1 MKTTLYKLNKEGVML
16 TSVINAEQKGDHW
29 EVWKETGQ
37 KEGKKI
43 VHSPDVIKEGKVKRS
58 IEEQVQLQYDSIIN
72 KLLDKGYKRSE
83 QEAIDNK
90 GTDASGVPKPMLAS
104 PSKGKEEKIFQNAD
118 WMVSRKFDGV
128 RCMIGRIGGDV
139 VAISREGKDYSI
151 STRFIIQDLQE
162 HGVFDRMEDGD
173 FLDGEMYIH
182 DRLLQKFSG
191 LMRKQ
196 EPMEEHRELQ
206 FHVYD
211 MLSDGTFG
219 QRLGL
224 LEGLL
229 ADVQDSGRIVI
240 VEHFPAKTYAEIK
253 ELHDQF
259 VVEGYEGAIAR
270 NVDSEYLSGRDK
282 RMVKVKAFMD
292 AEYKII
298 GYKEGK
304 RGLVDLVYVMDAGKN
319 GTFDAKPVGAEGCE
333 LKTTPDK
340 FIGKM
345 ATIRFAGFTD
355 RGVPYHLN
363 LWAVRDYE

>member
-1 MKTTLYKLNKEGVML
+1 MKATLYKLSKEGVML
-16 TSVINAEQKGDHW
+16 TSVIFAEQKGDHW
-29 EVWKETGQ
+29 EIWKETGQ
-37 KEGKKI
+37 KDGKKI
-43 VHSPDVIKEGKVKRS
+43 EHAPDIIKEGKVKRTLQ
-58 IEEQVQLQYDSIIN
+58 EQVQLQFDSIVN
-72 KLLDKGYKRSE
+72 KRKDKGYKETE
-83 QEAIDNK
+83 QEAIDNR

-104 PSKGKEEKIFQNAD
+104 PSKGKEEKIFGDVD

-128 RCMIGRIGGDV
+128 RCLIGRINGEV
-139 VAISREGKDYSI
+139 VAVSREGKDYSI

-162 HGVFDRMEDGD
+162 GGVFDRMEDGD

-211 MLSDGTFG
+211 MLSDGAFH

-229 ADVQDSGRIVI
+229 EDVQDSGRIVI
-240 VEHFPAKTYAEIK
+240 VEHFPAKTYTEIK
-253 ELHDQF
+253 GLHDQF
-259 VVEGYEGAIAR
+259 VMEGYEGAIAR
-270 NVDSEYLSGRDK
+270 NINAEYLSGRDK
-282 RMVKVKAFMD
+282 RMVKVKAFQD

-304 RGLVDLVYVMDAGKN
+304 RGLVDLVYVMDAGDK
-319 GTFDAKPVGAEGCE
+319 GQFDAKPVGAEGCE
-333 LKTTPDK
+333 LKTTPEK